1 MITSHLVDFAVS
13 AAGSFFG
20 GMGVVIVTLG
30 PRGFRSVRAKFGRPR
45 LQSLLKQCPAD
56 LLFAVEIGAPAS
68 RVQEML
74 GSPSRASSKSWAYR
88 YLDALVTIDF
98 YDDSSVQTVALA
110 LTVNRGTFQVPMFED
125 IPPLGNLTLG
135 DVLASTGGTV
145 ERRDSLRHEELFTHT
160 RVGPTG
166 AWTNFTFGALWPLA
180 PGRLAPTEFSW
191 NRAQDV
197 LETPPNLV
205 PVNWVALSAS
215 HEPAWFPWDLGLGG
229 LVPTRQRQ
237 HPVARIR
244 AFAYG
249 WLRRCRSRFLH
260 SSRVDRKSDN

>member
-30 PRGFRSVRAKFGRPR
+30 PRGLRSVRARFDRPR
-45 LQSLLKQCPAD
+45 LQPLLKQCPAD

-68 RVQEML
+68 RVREML

-125 IPPLGNLTLG
+125 LPPLGNLTLAE
-135 DVLASTGGTV
+135 VLASTGGTV

-160 RVGPTG
+160 RIGPTG

-191 NRAQDV
+191 NREKDV

-205 PVNWVALSAS
+205 PLNWVALSAS

-244 AFAYG
+244 VLIHG
-249 WLRRCRSRFLH
+249 WLRRGRSWFLHRSRIDH
-260 SSRVDRKSDN
+260 